1 MPSMKELREKV
12 ENKKQV
18 QLTFKPLPKP
28 PPVVVVEQPMI
39 APTSVAPTSAA
50 PPVAP
55 PAVQPPAVKTDY
67 LWTSN
72 PGGKIVGNGSAV
84 KSILAWNSNCLLLQ
98 GPCGSGKTALAKAA
112 MKKRNLGVLDVRAS
126 QELSDASLKDTL
138 DVLSFQNEAS
148 SAVFLDEL
156 ETLLPAE
163 RRVFMQWLRKV
174 PATLVVIITV
184 GEEDYR
190 QTKALCTA
198 LPERA
203 LHLKLGRTPV
213 PELVALGDAIQAV
226 NNVKLEKE
234 HVESAARRANG
245 DRRKFITSLQWLHST
260 GCVKGIAGGDVY
272 DDFDS
277 AFGAAQRVLSG
288 KISDEFVDKFMS
300 PMLLFENY
308 PKACQDLDVVS
319 AALSDA
325 IAMNYTTPHIA
336 SSLANR
342 TVALTSFNRSS
353 YPSFPKGL
361 SNTSGKASAMRQL
374 AKKTGIEDV
383 LLLDVGLPV
392 VTGGAKGKALSALAK
407 SLALPVSDFTLK
419 RF

>member
-1 MPSMKELREKV
+1 MKRKLPSMKELREKSGD
-12 ENKKQV
+12 NKKQV
-18 QLTFKPLPKP
+18 QLTFKPVVKETPP
-28 PPVVVVEQPMI
+28 VVSPVPSAPPVVV
-39 APTSVAPTSAA
+39 AA
-50 PPVAP
+50 IKA
-55 PAVQPPAVKTDY
+55 DY

-72 PGGKIVGNGSAV
+72 PGGKIVGNASAV
-84 KSILAWNSNCLLLQ
+84 KSILAWSSNCLLLQ

-112 MKKRNLGVLDVRAS
+112 MKKRGLAVLDVRTS
-126 QELSDASLKDTL
+126 QELTDASLKETL
-138 DVLSFQNEAS
+138 DVLCFQNEAN
-148 SAVFLDEL
+148 SAVFIDEL
-156 ETLLPAE
+156 ETLIPAE
-163 RRVFMQWLRKV
+163 RRVFLQWLRKV
-174 PATLVVIITV
+174 PDTLNVVITV

-190 QTKALCTA
+190 QTKALCAA
-198 LPERA
+198 LPDNA
-203 LHLKLGRTPV
+203 LNLKLGRTPV
-213 PELVALGDAIQAV
+213 PELIALADAIMAV
-226 NNVKLEKE
+226 NNVKVEKE

-260 GCVKGIAGGDVY
+260 VGVKGASAGDVY

-308 PKACQDLDVVS
+308 PKACDDLEVTS

-325 IAMNYTTPHIA
+325 IAMNYTTPQIA
-336 SSLANR
+336 ASLANR
-342 TVALTSFNRSS
+342 TVASTSFKRSS

-361 SNTSGKASAMRQL
+361 ANTTGKTLALRQV
-374 AKKTGIEDV
+374 ARKTGIEDI

-392 VTGGAKGKALSALAK
+392 VAGGAKGKALSALAK
-407 SLALPVSDFTLK
+407 KLALSASDFTLK